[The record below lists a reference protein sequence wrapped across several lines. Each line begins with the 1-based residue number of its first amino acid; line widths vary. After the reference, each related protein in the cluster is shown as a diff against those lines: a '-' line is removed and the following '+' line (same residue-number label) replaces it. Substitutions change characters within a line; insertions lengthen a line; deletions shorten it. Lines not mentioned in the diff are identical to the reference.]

1 MVKFGTVEQFARD
14 LEAQFGPFK
23 LELASCGRAFTAK
36 LTGEKYGQKFTGCFT
51 DNTAYKALVGAVRA
65 LEAEYALGTT
75 PPPAY
80 RPFYET
86 KEQKNRKAMVDV
98 AGSLEEAA
106 AQLRKVA
113 GNL

>member
-1 MVKFGTVEQFARD
+1 MVKFGTVEQFAKD

-23 LELASCGRAFTAK
+23 LELASYGRAFTAK
-36 LTGEKYGQKFTGCFT
+36 LTGEKYGKKFTGCFT

-65 LEAEYALGTT
+65 LETEYALGTT

-80 RPFYET
+80 RYGET
-86 KEQKNRKAMVDV
+86 QEQKNRTAMVGV
-98 AGSLEEAA
+98 ADSLEKAA

-113 GNL
+113 GTL